1 MVFIKK
7 IFSRVII
14 SMKTFNHV
22 VISMVT
28 RMQLG
33 GIMDGGEKNNKVV
46 DLLHL
51 AKLFTHKPTQGND
64 PKWPPIK

>member
-1 MVFIKK
+1 
-7 IFSRVII
+7 
-14 SMKTFNHV
+14 MKTFNHV